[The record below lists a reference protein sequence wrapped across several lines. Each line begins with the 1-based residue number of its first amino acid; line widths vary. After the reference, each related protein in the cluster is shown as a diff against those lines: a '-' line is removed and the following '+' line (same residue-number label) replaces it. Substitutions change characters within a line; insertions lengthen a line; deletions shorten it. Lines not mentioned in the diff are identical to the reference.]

1 MSKCAHSSSTST
13 RVGIEL
19 CLCSSGCDASPRFLL
34 LLHQSAS
41 RPRPDLF
48 LSFHVAV
55 LLPAAPSVPDS
66 PFRHALSIFRI
77 WLASSAISMDNDL
90 LPPLNFAL
98 PGFTTLVELTMAS
111 QQVNR
116 GGAIAFLEPRNPL
129 SSTQMLA
136 LPPSS
141 QPGLQITPSNGLRHA
156 SMFPCGTSP
165 GRACVMLHDWSDRR
179 TKMTPLLWPKQ
190 MKDRS
195 PCDWPP
201 P

>member
-48 LSFHVAV
+48 LSFHAAV
-55 LLPAAPSVPDS
+55 LLPAVPSVPDS
-66 PFRHALSIFRI
+66 PFRHTLSVFRI
-77 WLASSAISMDNDL
+77 RLASSAISMDNDL

-98 PGFTTLVELTMAS
+98 LGFAALIELTMAS
-111 QQVNR
+111 QQVNC

-136 LPPSS
+136 SPPPS
-141 QPGLQITPSNGLRHA
+141 QPGLQIMPSNGSRCA
-156 SMFPCGTSP
+156 STFPCGTSP
-165 GRACVMLHDWSDRR
+165 GRACVMLHDRSDRWM
-179 TKMTPLLWPKQ
+179 KMTLSLWPKQ

-195 PCDWPP
+195 LCDWPP